1 MPLNYK
7 NIIQSMSPNDI
18 ARPKALLQQLFLLHS
33 EHSKSH
39 SSHTLWGDRTHYS
52 WLSQILLKT
61 LAPDEKPESE
71 QDADSLDL
79 SAFLQILN
87 DDPRASMLLKD
98 RGIAALLNAFF
109 SYYPEYV
116 LRLRST
122 IFVEKLALD
131 FSWVNEC
138 VLGLINQYLI
148 QIRSEDDATR
158 EIACLALCSAAPILT
173 EAQQI
178 TVIDTMLAMSEDGHE
193 KAWIR
198 IDAYRA
204 LAAITCY
211 APESKKNEIIAI
223 LSNRATQSTAMFQHY
238 CVLEAL
244 GNIANTAT
252 LNKKIEI
259 TNLFTHLC
267 MNANRD
273 VRAAAKTARNIVY
286 PNSGAAEPKPR
297 RLSDPQIDVSA
308 AESEHIQKEAVKMQY
323 AKRIALIRKIA
334 LNHHGESIPH
344 LDFDALAYIYRLN
357 EVQHELQERESRAFI
372 EPITQIIAEYCA
384 PTQSF

>member
-148 QIRSEDDATR
+148 QY
-158 EIACLALCSAAPILT
+158 
-173 EAQQI
+173 AQK
-178 TVIDTMLAMSEDGHE
+178 TMRHAKSPVWL
-193 KAWIR
+193 
-198 IDAYRA
+198 
-204 LAAITCY
+204 
-211 APESKKNEIIAI
+211 
-223 LSNRATQSTAMFQHY
+223 
-238 CVLEAL
+238 CVL
-244 GNIANTAT
+244 
-252 LNKKIEI
+252 
-259 TNLFTHLC
+259 
-267 MNANRD
+267 
-273 VRAAAKTARNIVY
+273 
-286 PNSGAAEPKPR
+286 R
-297 RLSDPQIDVSA
+297 RL
-308 AESEHIQKEAVKMQY
+308 
-323 AKRIALIRKIA
+323 
-334 LNHHGESIPH
+334 
-344 LDFDALAYIYRLN
+344 F
-357 EVQHELQERESRAFI
+357 
-372 EPITQIIAEYCA
+372 
-384 PTQSF
+384 